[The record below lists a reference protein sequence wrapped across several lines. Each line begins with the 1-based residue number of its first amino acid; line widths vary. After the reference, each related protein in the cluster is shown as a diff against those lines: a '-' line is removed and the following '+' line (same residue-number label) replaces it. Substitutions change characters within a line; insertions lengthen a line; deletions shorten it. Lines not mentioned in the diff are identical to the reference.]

1 MTLPERTGKSKTLA
15 TWAALVGGGF
25 GVHRF
30 YLYGLRDVIGW
41 LLPLPTL
48 LGLYGVIR
56 ARQLGLDDHVS
67 WVLIPL
73 LGLAVAA
80 TMLHAIVYGL
90 TPDDQWNARFNDG
103 SPSPPSGWPAVAG
116 VMLALTLGAGV
127 LMATLA
133 FGAQRYFE
141 YQAESAPVAQGN
153 ARNPTQ

>member
-1 MTLPERTGKSKTLA
+1 VTAPSGALKSKTVA

-25 GVHRF
+25 GLHRF
-30 YLYGLRDVIGW
+30 YLHGPRDIIGW
-41 LLPLPTL
+41 LLPVPTL
-48 LGLYGVIR
+48 LGLYGVRR
-56 ARQLGLDDHVS
+56 AREIGLDDHLS

-73 LGLAVAA
+73 LGLTLAA

-90 TPDDQWNARFNDG
+90 TPDDKWNARFSAG
-103 SPSPPSGWPAVAG
+103 RASGASGWPVVAG
-116 VMLALTLGAGV
+116 VLLALTLGAGV

-153 ARNPTQ
+153 TRNPTQ